1 MSSRGGEGLPPD
13 VIAQKILVPGGA
25 FRMRHEFHS
34 EGEKNRFFFVLNK
47 DPQSDT
53 VVLLA
58 TATSKIKEH
67 KAKWPPDVL
76 VEISPFKYQEL
87 EVLSI
92 INCETA
98 RSFQKRDVR
107 QWITQRK
114 IVPLRPL
121 PKAVL
126 ARLRTAIAQCKVL
139 TPVDKQ
145 LALKDES

>member
-1 MSSRGGEGLPPD
+1 MSGRGGEGLPPD

-47 DPQSDT
+47 NPQIDN
-53 VVLLA
+53 VILLV

-67 KAKWPPDVL
+67 KAKWPPNVL
-76 VEISPFKYQEL
+76 VEIGPFEYQEL

-92 INCETA
+92 VNCETA
-98 RSFQKRDVR
+98 RAFQKKDVQR
-107 QWITQRK
+107 WVSERK

-139 TPVDKQ
+139 APVDKQ
-145 LALKDES
+145 LVLKDES